1 MLTAKQEQFCQ
12 LVAAGQLNN
21 TEAYIEAY
29 KPVSTKPAS
38 ITPRAGRLLHAS
50 HIMARVQELREDTAS
65 ATSWDR
71 ARFVGTLWQRS
82 QAASQAGQHSASIR
96 ALELIGRA
104 CGLLVDRVEH
114 SGSVGV
120 EHYARLTMDQ
130 LEALARHSDSLPA
143 MAEPGQAQ
151 PALPPG
157 HVSEPV
163 AEPVSL

>member
-1 MLTAKQEQFCQ
+1 MLTAKQEAFCGFI
-12 LVAAGQLNN
+12 ASGHTAID
-21 TEAYIEAY
+21 AYRQAY
-29 KPVSTKPAS
+29 RDGKPTTISSSANKLLRLPHIATKIDSLKA
-38 ITPRAGRLLHAS
+38 
-50 HIMARVQELREDTAS
+50 DTAS
-65 ATSWDR
+65 ATSWNR
-71 ARFVGTLWQRS
+71 AKFVGVLWQRS

-151 PALPPG
+151 AALQPG
-157 HVSEPV
+157 HIVEAS

>member
-1 MLTAKQEQFCQ
+1 MLTAKQETFCS

-38 ITPRAGRLLHAS
+38 ITPRAGRLLHSS
-50 HIMARVQELREDTAS
+50 HIMARVQELKADTAS
-65 ATSWDR
+65 ASSWDR

-120 EHYARLTMDQ
+120 EHYTRLSMEQ
-130 LEALARHSDSLPA
+130 LEALARHSEALATS
-143 MAEPGQAQ
+143 AEPGQAQ
-151 PALPPG
+151 PALPSG
-157 HVSEPV
+157 HIIDAS

>member
-1 MLTAKQEQFCQ
+1 LPHIA
-12 LVAAGQLNN
+12 
-21 TEAYIEAY
+21 
-29 KPVSTKPAS
+29 TKIDSLKA
-38 ITPRAGRLLHAS
+38 
-50 HIMARVQELREDTAS
+50 DTAS
-65 ATSWDR
+65 ATSWTR
-71 ARFVGTLWQRS
+71 AKFVGVLWQRS

-120 EHYARLTMDQ
+120 EHYARLSMDQ

-151 PALPPG
+151 AALPPG
-157 HVSEPV
+157 HISEPV

>member
-1 MLTAKQEQFCQ
+1 MLTAKQETFCS

-50 HIMARVQELREDTAS
+50 HIMARVQELKADTAS

-82 QAASQAGQHSASIR
+82 QSAHKAGQHSASIR

-120 EHYARLTMDQ
+120 EHYARLTMEQ
-130 LEALARHSDSLPA
+130 LEALARHSEALATS
-143 MAEPGQAQ
+143 AEPGQAQ
-151 PALPPG
+151 PALQPG
-157 HVSEPV
+157 HIIDAS

>member
-1 MLTAKQEQFCQ
+1 M
-12 LVAAGQLNN
+12 
-21 TEAYIEAY
+21 
-29 KPVSTKPAS
+29 
-38 ITPRAGRLLHAS
+38 
-50 HIMARVQELREDTAS
+50 QELKADTAS

-82 QAASQAGQHSASIR
+82 QSAHKAGQHSASIR

-120 EHYARLTMDQ
+120 EHYTRLSMEQ
-130 LEALARHSDSLPA
+130 LEALVRHSEALATS
-143 MAEPGQAQ
+143 AEPGQAQ
-151 PALPPG
+151 PALQPG
-157 HVSEPV
+157 HIIDSS